1 MADIPEQV
9 QTLSKL
15 YEFAGLKV
23 DKDKHMKYEQGKTA
37 TLPTLYP
44 SALVGIEIEVENID
58 SIVNTDYYWQGK
70 EDGSLRNHG
79 AEFASIPLRVKQAE
93 FALDFL
99 NKSLT
104 EFNKP
109 EFSNRTSVHIH
120 LNVRDMTW
128 EQIKILVIIYA
139 MYERHFFHQVGTRR
153 ESSIFCV
160 PLYKTHQLKHFMQNE
175 VGSVKAWHKYNA
187 INLGTILGS
196 DSCQKFG
203 TIEFRHLF
211 GTMDTKFIV
220 NWINQI
226 LCLRQEV
233 MNTTLPKLLEKL
245 RRINTT
251 SEYFADYKRIFGQY
265 ALPYSIMDKADFESC
280 ITATKRAIFAQEL
293 GKYHN
298 CLRGSALRNYYDN
311 IKTTKKVVQPQAAGF
326 AGLTLNPFQDLTP
339 AEMQVYKAKLEQV
352 KIKMNQEVEWFVA
365 PPAEPINNPKPVD
378 F

>member
-1 MADIPEQV
+1 MADTPEQV
-9 QTLSKL
+9 PTLSKL

-23 DKDKHMKYEQGKTA
+23 DKDKHMKYEQGRQA
-37 TLPTLYP
+37 TIPILHP

-58 SIVNTDYYWQGK
+58 SVVNTDYYWQYK

-79 AEFASIPLRVKQAE
+79 AEFASIPLRARQAE
-93 FALDFL
+93 FALDYL

-109 EFSNRTSVHIH
+109 EFSNRTSVHVH

-128 EQIKILVIIYA
+128 DQIKVLVITYA
-139 MYERHFFHQVGTRR
+139 MYERHFFHQAGTRR

-160 PLYKTHQLKHFMQNE
+160 PLYKSHQLRNFLQNE
-175 VGSVKAWHKYNA
+175 VGSVKSWHKYNA

-196 DSCQKFG
+196 DSCSKFG

-233 MNTTLPKLLEKL
+233 LNTTLPYLLEKL

-280 ITATKRAIFAQEL
+280 ITATKRAVFAHEL
-293 GKYHN
+293 GKYHT
-298 CLRGSALRNYYDN
+298 CLRESVLRSYYEYSKGIKRVMIPDAGTVKGFALPTHDALTKAADEALAMHNQKWFVEHQDGQTN
-311 IKTTKKVVQPQAAGF
+311 AIKTNQMGF
-326 AGLTLNPFQDLTP
+326 
-339 AEMQVYKAKLEQV
+339 
-352 KIKMNQEVEWFVA
+352 
-365 PPAEPINNPKPVD
+365 
-378 F
+378 

>member
-1 MADIPEQV
+1 MADTPEQV
-9 QTLSKL
+9 PTLSKL

-23 DKDKHMKYEQGKTA
+23 DKDKHTKYEQGLTA
-37 TLPTLYP
+37 TIPILHP

-58 SIVNTDYYWQGK
+58 SVVNTDYYWQYK
-70 EDGSLRNHG
+70 EDGSLRNNG
-79 AEFASIPLRVKQAE
+79 AEFASIPLRARQAE
-93 FALDFL
+93 FALNYL

-104 EFNKP
+104 EFNEP
-109 EFSNRTSVHIH
+109 EFSNRTSVHVH

-128 EQIKILVIIYA
+128 DQIKVLVITYA
-139 MYERHFFHQVGTRR
+139 MYERHFFHQAGTRR

-160 PLYKTHQLKHFMQNE
+160 PLYKSHQLRNFLQNE
-175 VGSVKAWHKYNA
+175 VGSVKTWHKYNA

-196 DSCQKFG
+196 DSCSKFG

-211 GTMDTKFIV
+211 GTMDTHFIV

-233 MNTTLPKLLEKL
+233 LNTTLPNLLEKL

-280 ITATKRAIFAQEL
+280 ITATKRAVFAHEL
-293 GKYHN
+293 KQYSTCLRESILRKYHE
-298 CLRGSALRNYYDN
+298 RATPP
-311 IKTTKKVVQPQAAGF
+311 KTGKVAGKILDEWNHPVLTEEELAA
-326 AGLTLNPFQDLTP
+326 
-339 AEMQVYKAKLEQV
+339 YKAKLELNKPMQAFLHLPG
-352 KIKMNQEVEWFVA
+352 Q
-365 PPAEPINNPKPVD
+365 PPKPINLNQTD

>member
-1 MADIPEQV
+1 MVDTLEQV
-9 QTLSKL
+9 PTLSKL
-15 YEFAGLKV
+15 YEFTMLKV
-23 DKDKHMKYEQGKTA
+23 DKDKHMKYEQGRKA
-37 TLPTLYP
+37 TIPILHP

-58 SIVNTDYYWQGK
+58 STVNTDYYWQYK
-70 EDGSLRNHG
+70 EDGSLRNNG
-79 AEFASIPLRVKQAE
+79 AEFASIPLRARQAE

-99 NKSLT
+99 NKALT
-104 EFNKP
+104 EYNEP
-109 EFSNRTSVHIH
+109 EFSNRTSVHVH

-128 EQIKILVIIYA
+128 EQIKVLVITYA

-160 PLYKTHQLKHFMQNE
+160 PLYKTQQLKYFMQND
-175 VGSVKAWHKYNA
+175 VGSVKTWHKYNA

-196 DSCQKFG
+196 DSCLKFG

-220 NWINQI
+220 SWINQI

-233 MNTTLPKLLEKL
+233 QNTTLPALLEKL

-251 SEYFADYKRIFGQY
+251 SEYFADYKRIFGQF

-280 ITATKRAIFAQEL
+280 ITATKRAIFAHEL
-293 GKYHN
+293 KKYHN
-298 CLRGSALRNYYDN
+298 CPRESVLYTYYEHSKVIKRVMIPDAGTVKGFALPTHDALTKAEADALAIIYKQKWVVEHQDGQTNA
-311 IKTTKKVVQPQAAGF
+311 IKT
-326 AGLTLNPFQDLTP
+326 
-339 AEMQVYKAKLEQV
+339 
-352 KIKMNQEVEWFVA
+352 NQT
-365 PPAEPINNPKPVD
+365 D